1 MSATETI
8 DLDFEKGNFH
18 YDTEY
23 DYDAGTGLSEATIDY
38 ISGVKEEDSW
48 VRDFRIKGLRTFT
61 DKPMPTHWATRDLDN
76 IDFNKIR
83 YSFKGQTP
91 SRTWEEVPEDVKTH
105 LSGSVSPSRS
115 VSFSLVL
122 RPSLIARQL
131 ILE

>member
-48 VRDFRIKGLRTFT
+48 VRFQDEGVTNFHR
-61 DKPMPTHWATRDLDN
+61 
-76 IDFNKIR
+76 
-83 YSFKGQTP
+83 QTYA
-91 SRTWEEVPEDVKTH
+91 H
-105 LSGSVSPSRS
+105 SPGYT
-115 VSFSLVL
+115 
-122 RPSLIARQL
+122 
-131 ILE
+131 